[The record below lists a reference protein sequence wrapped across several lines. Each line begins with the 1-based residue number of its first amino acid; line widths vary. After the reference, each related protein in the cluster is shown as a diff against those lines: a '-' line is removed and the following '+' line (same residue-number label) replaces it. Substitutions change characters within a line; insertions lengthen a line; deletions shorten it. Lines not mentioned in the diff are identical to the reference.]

1 MTKCS
6 TEAFLKGINN
16 GTFNSQKAKIYAYI
30 KRNPEHTI
38 EDIKFFSTGMR
49 ESSITARVSDLLDMG
64 VIKIT
69 GQFESKVSKVSKLVI
84 VTDPKEIEQLA
95 KDRNKSKKNHAIKRL
110 LKEDISDETRNVL
123 LTELSA

>member
-6 TEAFLKGINN
+6 TEAFLKGVNN

-30 KRNPEHTI
+30 KRNPGHTI

-64 VIKIT
+64 VIKIS

-84 VTDPKEIEQLA
+84 VTDAKEIEQLS
-95 KDRNKSKKNHAIKRL
+95 KDRNKSKKQHAIKRL
-110 LKEDISDETRNVL
+110 LKEDINEHTREVL